1 MEQHLLLQ
9 TYQNVLYNMIAYYNK
24 LHLVITQRY
33 FVYFRIFQQPSEP
46 KHHQTGL
53 FSKHFLPEY
62 LLVSFTSSW
71 RACPIP
77 WPGPHRLRP
86 VRTPWMH
93 VPAFKSLWRRWKPPW
108 QKSPRFNSIVHE
120 THLILYIYLNILSYH
135 GFVCC
140 VAINLAN
147 NLAIILW
154 TLVSLLS
161 WPTCSIGK
169 VTKKLSFFKL
179 RLTTRV
185 QVRLFITFPNHSAKL
200 GKPSSFLHKC
210 CQKDLTKGCCKL
222 QRW

>member
-1 MEQHLLLQ
+1 MNPNITKLDYSVNISYLSTFWSALPPAEGLA
-9 TYQNVLYNMIAYYNK
+9 LYHDPALTGWDQCERLGCMSQLSK
-24 LHLVITQRY
+24 
-33 FVYFRIFQQPSEP
+33 VYEGDENHHGKNRHDSIPLSM
-46 KHHQTGL
+46 KH
-53 FSKHFLPEY
+53 
-62 LLVSFTSSW
+62 
-71 RACPIP
+71 
-77 WPGPHRLRP
+77 
-86 VRTPWMH
+86 
-93 VPAFKSLWRRWKPPW
+93 
-108 QKSPRFNSIVHE
+108 
-120 THLILYIYLNILSYH
+120 ILSYIYLNILSYH

-140 VAINLAN
+140 GAINLAN